1 MELPLVPI
9 EVVVEFVLPHA
20 FDSFAQALEL
30 MLLCSDV
37 YEFATSRCAFW
48 EPFLRRR
55 LDEVVIPRLQAA
67 YHRYAPTLIHL
78 LRTKYVMWP
87 KSIMADETLDVMQ
100 AVRSKV
106 FVVEQVPDRW
116 GDLHPVCCKN
126 CRMIITTPWWRCL
139 DCSKPYVL
147 CVSCRGNGESPLV
160 SIEFQEYHE
169 SDDEED
175 EDEEAEAEAEESE
188 ADEEGDDDDKREEE
202 EEDVQEPQDEDE
214 GEEPAEEVN
223 EETKEGDGS
232 KKPKHTKEHK
242 MQLVVDNE
250 MCRSC
255 HNGRPLRWCCKTCLE
270 RGFFFGF
277 CDQCHTDPLVQAR
290 TEHAV
295 AVGKRLRHDSTH
307 LVEEWREGVDGV
319 NRWDT
324 EAPHPK
330 LTFADAWADRK
341 AYTPLFLLKLYSP
354 TFTGYGSYVCFFEDR
369 PSLFEGL
376 IIKGCIS
383 HGIKYTGWKMEVH
396 IYEGSFG
403 EMEGFPQGKGRMEWA
418 SGVQFDGWHKM
429 HALLGRK
436 RCSFVFADGAK
447 WEGQLIGGRFM
458 FTSNGP
464 GLLTL
469 PDGRQ
474 IQCKAEAG
482 RGRGGHCIHLWTE
495 DGSEKYIVN
504 RRLRGVVEPIEDEF
518 EETDFEDQT
527 YNEQWSDDEAAKDSD
542 DNDDDDD
549 NGSDLVGSTTAPSSE
564 EDTPSTAD
572 KETTTP

>member
-48 EPFLRRR
+48 EPFLGRR

-106 FVVEQVPDRW
+106 FVVEQ
-116 GDLHPVCCKN
+116 
-126 CRMIITTPWWRCL
+126 
-139 DCSKPYVL
+139 PYVL

-169 SDDEED
+169 SDDEEN

-188 ADEEGDDDDKREEE
+188 ADEEGDDDKREEE

-250 MCRSC
+250 M
-255 HNGRPLRWCCKTCLE
+255 WCCKTCLE

-354 TFTGYGSYVCFFEDR
+354 TFTGYGS

-403 EMEGFPQGKGRMEWA
+403 EMEGFPQGKGRIEWA

-542 DNDDDDD
+542 DNDDNDDD
-549 NGSDLVGSTTAPSSE
+549 NGNDLVGSTTAPSSE
-564 EDTPSTAD
+564 EATPSTAD